1 MIEAAGMSSTDS
13 ISLASSSWSVGLT
26 GAKVTPQLPTT
37 TEVTPCQHDEL
48 QGASQATW
56 ASRWLWMST
65 KPGVTSRPEA
75 SIVRVARAGRARRPP
90 CTRSPTMPTSA
101 RRAGAP
107 VPSMTVPPVMAM
119 S

>member
-1 MIEAAGMSSTDS
+1 MIESAGMSSTDS
-13 ISLASSSWSVGLT
+13 MSLASSSWSVGLT

-65 KPGVTSRPEA
+65 KPGVTMRPDA
-75 SIVRVARAGRARRPP
+75 SMVRVAGPESSP
-90 CTRSPTMPTSA
+90 TSVTRSPTMPTSA

-107 VPSMTVPPVMAM
+107 VPSMTVPPVIAM